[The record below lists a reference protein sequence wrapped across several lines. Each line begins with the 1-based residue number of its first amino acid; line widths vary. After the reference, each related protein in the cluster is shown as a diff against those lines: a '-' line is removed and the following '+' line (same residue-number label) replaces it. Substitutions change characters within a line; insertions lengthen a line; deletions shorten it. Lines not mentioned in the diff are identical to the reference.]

1 MLIKL
6 FLISYDKQNVFK
18 YKMYEVRTRESIF
31 NFFYFSTLDVVQVVI
46 QLLSKEQIKQA
57 NINVYLTEIEM

>member
-1 MLIKL
+1 MILYVDKII
-6 FLISYDKQNVFK
+6 LISYDKQNVFK
-18 YKMYEVRTRESIF
+18 NIKCTRESIF